1 MKRSKKVT
9 KFCTADKMLPK
20 YEELYLELFNG

>member
-1 MKRSKKVT
+1 MKKFKKAI
-9 KFCTADKMLPK
+9 KFYTADNILPK